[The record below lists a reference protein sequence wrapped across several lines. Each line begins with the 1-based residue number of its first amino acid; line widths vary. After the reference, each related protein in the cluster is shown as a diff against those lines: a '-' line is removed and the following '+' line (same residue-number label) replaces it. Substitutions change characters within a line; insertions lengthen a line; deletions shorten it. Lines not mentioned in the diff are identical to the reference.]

1 VKRYKALGILLSAA
15 LLAVVLYRADLSK
28 VAAALRGADYRYLP
42 LVVVIYLT
50 SFLLRSWR
58 WGILLRP
65 VKPGISFGR
74 LFSTIM
80 IGWTANNLL
89 PAKAGEFVRAYLIGK
104 RESISKSASLATI
117 VVERILDGF
126 ILLIFLFASMLL
138 IANPLA
144 TLDFGLYVLAAFMVI
159 LAVLAIMTF
168 KKDLVLAYFKKA
180 VSIFPTRFSASVI
193 RLFQSFLEGLGSLR
207 DARLAL
213 KGLALSGGL
222 WAIEA
227 LVYYL
232 ILRSFGLAL
241 PVYAAIVLLAVI
253 NVGVVLPS
261 APGALGVFQFFCV
274 LGLSFFAVD
283 ESTALGLS
291 VVLQS
296 VMWFPVTLLGL
307 GFLSRIP
314 AELRFRTK

>member
-1 VKRYKALGILLSAA
+1 VKRYKALGILLSAV
-15 LLAVVLYRADLSK
+15 LLIVVLYRVDFGK
-28 VAAALRGADYRYLP
+28 VGAALRGADYRYLP
-42 LVVVIYLT
+42 LVVAIYLT
-50 SFLLRSWR
+50 SFLLRTWR
-58 WGILLRP
+58 WGILLEP
-65 VKPGISFGR
+65 VKSGIRFSP
-74 LFSTIM
+74 LFSTVM

-89 PAKAGEFVRAYLIGK
+89 PAKAGELVRAYLIGK

-138 IANPLA
+138 LTNPLE
-144 TLDFGLYVLAAFMVI
+144 TLNFGLYVLVVFIV
-159 LAVLAIMTF
+159 VLAILIIMIF
-168 KKDLVLAYFKKA
+168 KKNLVLTFFKK
-180 VSIFPTRFSASVI
+180 VMGIFPIKFSEYAL
-193 RLFQSFLEGLGSLR
+193 RLFQSFLEGLESLR
-207 DARLAL
+207 NARLAL
-213 KGLALSGGL
+213 KGVILSGGV

-241 PVYAAIVLLAVI
+241 PIYAATILLAVV
-253 NVGVVLPS
+253 NVGVLLPS
-261 APGALGVFQFFCV
+261 APGALGAFQFFCV

-283 ESTALGLS
+283 KSTALGLS

-296 VMWFPVTLLGL
+296 VMWIPVTLIGL
-307 GFLSRIP
+307 GFLWRIP

>member
-1 VKRYKALGILLSAA
+1 MRRYKALGILLSVA

-42 LVVVIYLT
+42 LVVFIYLT

-58 WGILLRP
+58 WEVLLRP
-65 VKPGISFGR
+65 VKSGIGFGH
-74 LFSTIM
+74 LFSTII
-80 IGWTANNLL
+80 IGWTTNNLL
-89 PAKAGEFVRAYLIGK
+89 PARVGELVRAYLIGK

-126 ILLIFLFASMLL
+126 ILLVFLFASMLL
-138 IANPLA
+138 LTNPLE
-144 TLDFGLYVLAAFMVI
+144 TLHFGLYVLAVFILI
-159 LAVLAIMTF
+159 LAILVFMTF
-168 KKDLVLAYFKKA
+168 KNDLALVYFKKA
-180 VSIFPTRFSASVI
+180 VKILPDRFSASMI
-193 RLFQSFLEGLGSLR
+193 GLFEAFLKGLQSLR
-207 DARLAL
+207 DARQTL
-213 KGLALSGGL
+213 KGLTLSGGL

-232 ILRSFGLAL
+232 ILRSFGLVL
-241 PVYAAIVLLAVI
+241 PIYAATVLLAVVNI
-253 NVGVVLPS
+253 GVILPS
-261 APGALGVFQFFCV
+261 SPGALGTFQFFCV
-274 LGLSFFAVD
+274 LGLGFFSVD
-283 ESTALGLS
+283 KSTALALS

>member
-1 VKRYKALGILLSAA
+1 VKRYKAFGILLSAA

-42 LVVVIYLT
+42 FVVVIYLT
-50 SFLLRSWR
+50 SFFLRSWR
-58 WGILLRP
+58 WRVLLAP
-65 VKPGISFGR
+65 IKPDIGFGR
-74 LFSTIM
+74 LFSTVM

-89 PAKAGEFVRAYLIGK
+89 PAKAGELVRAFLIGK
-104 RESISKSASLATI
+104 NESISKSASLATI

-126 ILLIFLFASMLL
+126 ILLIFLFASMLFL
-138 IANPLA
+138 ANPLEA
-144 TLDFGLYVLAAFMVI
+144 LDFGLYVLTAFLVI
-159 LAVLAIMTF
+159 LAVLVAMAF
-168 KKDLVLAYFKKA
+168 KKDLALDFLKK
-180 VSIFPTRFSASVI
+180 VMRILPEKFSAYAL

-207 DARLAL
+207 NARLTL
-213 KGLALSGGL
+213 KGLTLSVGL

-232 ILRSFGLAL
+232 ILRSFRLVL
-241 PVYAAIVLLAVI
+241 PVYAATLLLAVV
-253 NVGVVLPS
+253 NVGVLLPS

-296 VMWFPVTLLGL
+296 VMWFPVTLIGL
-307 GFLSRIP
+307 GFLSQIP